1 MPVGLCVGTVG
12 GEGVGVL
19 MLLVSGLYLAI
30 LSDYAIISCVLLK
43 SARWEQRRNCGYSG
57 LSIVE

>member
-1 MPVGLCVGTVG
+1 MGLCVGTVG
-12 GEGVGVL
+12 GEGVGVS
-19 MLLVSGLYLAI
+19 MLLVSKLYLAI
-30 LSDYAIISCVLLK
+30 LPDYVIIPYMLSK